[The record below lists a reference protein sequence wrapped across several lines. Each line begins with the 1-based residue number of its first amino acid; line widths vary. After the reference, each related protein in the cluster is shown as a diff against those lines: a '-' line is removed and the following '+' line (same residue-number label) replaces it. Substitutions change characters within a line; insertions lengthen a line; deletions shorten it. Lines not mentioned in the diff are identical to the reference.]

1 MRFLFSKHCSPP
13 CKVFCWIAL
22 LQIYNPSRLPP
33 LSANTVKELASYG
46 KTVVQGLAEN
56 LSPLYLQDIE
66 DMKPCSGAV
75 VQKGLEKVA
84 VYVDEQGD
92 KHAYRA
98 TCPHLGCLVQVH
110 PFFLLY
116 KLDVL
121 PRRHLL
127 EGLCAGADA

>member
-1 MRFLFSKHCSPP
+1 MLLIYAHPLEAFS
-13 CKVFCWIAL
+13 WIAL
-22 LQIYNPSRLPP
+22 LQIYSPSRLPP
-33 LSANTVKELASYG
+33 LSANTIKELASYG

-84 VYVDEQGD
+84 VYVDEQGG

-98 TCPHLGCLVQVH
+98 VCPHLGCLVQVL
-110 PFFLLY
+110 PLSLLY
-116 KLDVL
+116 RLD
-121 PRRHLL
+121 
-127 EGLCAGADA
+127 E